1 MNAILTL
8 HCIIQS
14 YCVLLVVGCFSLAQ
28 KTDTPDNI
36 FSVVFNRLFLGM
48 LIVGSFSLIHCI
60 GMFALNLIMRWDDNK
75 QIEMI
80 AAFKKFLFIQVGV
93 GMIAT
98 IVGVI
103 SFTVPEV
110 GSVLCSVLIGIAH
123 AVNH

>member
-1 MNAILTL
+1 L
-8 HCIIQS
+8 S
-14 YCVLLVVGCFSLAQ
+14 WGVFSLAP

-36 FSVVFNRLFLGM
+36 FSVVFNRLFLEV

-60 GMFALNLIMRWDDNK
+60 GMFALNLIMKWDENK
-75 QIEMI
+75 QIEMMG
-80 AAFKKFLFIQVGV
+80 AFKKFLFIQVGV